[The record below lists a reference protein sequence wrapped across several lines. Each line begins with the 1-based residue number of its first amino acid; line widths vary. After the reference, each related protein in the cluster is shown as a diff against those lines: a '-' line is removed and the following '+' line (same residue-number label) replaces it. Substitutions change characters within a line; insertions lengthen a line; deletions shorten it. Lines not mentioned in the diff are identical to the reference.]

1 MWRLLYRDPLIID
14 DPANMYRATWYRTEK
29 EAQAEYDRLEKMYHK
44 QMRKGRQPHS
54 IRFIQWP
61 PSGAYERDEKGNI
74 ISDDITQGLHFAN
87 RWAQYQLL

>member
-1 MWRLLYRDPLIID
+1 MWRLLYRDPLIVD
-14 DPANMYRATWYRTEK
+14 DPANMYRATYYRTKE
-29 EAQAEYDRLEKMYHK
+29 EAQAEYDRLEKMYHR
-44 QMRKGRQPHS
+44 QMKKGRQPYS

-61 PSGAYERDEKGNI
+61 PSGAYERDKEGNI

>member
-74 ISDDITQGLHFAN
+74 TFEELCKQMGTIPTVIKKN
-87 RWAQYQLL
+87 